1 MYSALNNLL
10 PSNLLYFL
18 QYVSWGW
25 FLSSSTLMY
34 SKLCIK
40 DNFAVARKCLHLFFA
55 LLFIFPRYRMC
66 AKIMRNVSLHNT
78 KVIIVDVCLTS
89 FSFNQCWQLQSRN
102 KMLIMYIYIYMTL
115 KSLLDVCVLWCYIIS
130 QMINNFDMRQNID
143 SSDCHKMQ

>member
-102 KMLIMYIYIYMTL
+102 KMLIMYIYIY
-115 KSLLDVCVLWCYIIS
+115 DAEEFVGCVCFVMLH
-130 QMINNFDMRQNID
+130 NFPNDQQLRYETK
-143 SSDCHKMQ
+143 HW